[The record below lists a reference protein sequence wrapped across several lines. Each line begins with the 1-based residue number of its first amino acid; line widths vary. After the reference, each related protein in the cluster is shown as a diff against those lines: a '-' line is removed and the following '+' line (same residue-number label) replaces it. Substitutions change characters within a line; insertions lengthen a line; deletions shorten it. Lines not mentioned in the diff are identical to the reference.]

1 MGDLFADP
9 VEARITL
16 TMGGLL
22 FLTWIFAA
30 MVPLIIGGLVPK
42 PDPWMWCLM
51 GVLFAYFGYTGIR
64 AWRRGWK
71 SRFILRIVVPL
82 SLLVVSSA
90 STILGVW
97 LGT

>member
-9 VEARITL
+9 LKARLTL
-16 TMGGLL
+16 SMGFLL
-22 FLTWIFAA
+22 LGTWVFAA
-30 MVPLIIGGLVPK
+30 LVPPMIGGVIPR
-42 PDPWMWCLM
+42 PEAWMWWLI
-51 GVLFAYFGYTGIR
+51 GSSFAYFSYTGIR

-82 SLLVVSSA
+82 SLFAISSL

-97 LGT
+97 LGK